1 VNVHTPPGTSNPRLD
16 DDRRGGLAPW
26 TYFNTELFQ
35 IEQDQLFRRHWQ
47 LACHVSDV
55 PAAGDW
61 CTFDLSGERA
71 LIVRGRDGIVR
82 AFHNVCRHRG
92 SRVVAGERGRCKT
105 AMVCPFHGWSFNLDG
120 TLRAVPQAR
129 TFPKLDPV
137 EHGLLPLEHEV
148 WNGFVFVRFKPGPQ
162 PSVTSLLA
170 GHAKEISSYGLEDLR
185 PFGRPTRELIEVNWK
200 AVRDV
205 DNEGYHVPIAHPALH
220 DLYGLDYR
228 DERPVNG
235 ISRSEGRISGSSHRI
250 WSVRNYVK
258 LRPQPVHVA
267 EQSRDRWVYLGLFPN
282 VVIMLY
288 PEIVG
293 FYQEIPIGIGKT
305 VQRVAYYAR
314 PDARREARVARYL
327 AHRIDKITGAEDVQ
341 LIKWS
346 WEAMQSSGFAG
357 MILSDLEAGVRAY
370 HDMLRRVIPVM
381 ALAKE
386 PTAGQIAAVNA
397 SLLAARS
404 DYAASAA

>member
-1 VNVHTPPGTSNPRLD
+1 MNLRLD

-26 TYFNTELFQ
+26 TYFNAELFQ

-61 CTFDLSGERA
+61 CSFDVSGERA
-71 LIVRGRDGIVR
+71 LIVRGRDGVVR

-162 PSVTSLLA
+162 PSVASLLA
-170 GHAKEISSYGLEDLR
+170 AHAEEIRSYGLDKLR
-185 PFGRPTRELIEVNWK
+185 PCGHPTRELIEVNWK

-220 DLYGLDYR
+220 DLYGLDYQ
-228 DERPVNG
+228 DEGLVNG
-235 ISRSEGRISGSSHRI
+235 VSRSEGRISGSSHRI

-258 LRPQPVHVA
+258 LRPQPVHLA
-267 EQSRDRWVYLGLFPN
+267 EQSRDRWVYLGIFPN
-282 VVIMLY
+282 IVIMLY

-293 FYQEIPIGIGKT
+293 FYQEIPIGVGKT

-314 PDARREARVARYL
+314 PDESREARVARYL

-357 MILSDLEAGVRAY
+357 MILSDLEAGVRVY

-386 PTAGQIAAVNA
+386 PTVGQIGAVNA
-397 SLLAARS
+397 SLLAACA
-404 DYAASAA
+404 DYTASAA

>member
-1 VNVHTPPGTSNPRLD
+1 MNVYTPPETTNPRLD
-16 DDRRGGLAPW
+16 DDQRGGLAPW
-26 TYFNTELFQ
+26 TYFNAELFE
-35 IEQDQLFRRHWQ
+35 IEKDQLFRRHWQ

-55 PAAGDW
+55 PAPGDW
-61 CTFDLSGERA
+61 CAFDVSGERA
-71 LIVRGRDGIVR
+71 LIVRGRDDLVR

-105 AMVCPFHGWSFNLDG
+105 AMVCPFHGWSYNLDG

-162 PSVTSLLA
+162 PSVASLLA
-170 GHAKEISSYGLEDLR
+170 AHAEEIRSYELDKLR
-185 PFGRPTRELIEVNWK
+185 PYGIPTRELIEVNWK

-228 DERPVNG
+228 DQRPVNG
-235 ISRSEGRISGSSHRI
+235 VSRSEGRISGSLHRI

-258 LRPQPVHVA
+258 LRPQPIHLA
-267 EQSRDRWVYLGLFPN
+267 EQSRDRWVYLGIFPN

-293 FYQEIPIGIGKT
+293 FYQEIPIGVGKT

-314 PDARREARVARYL
+314 PDESREARVARYL

-341 LIKWS
+341 LITWS
-346 WEAMQSSGFAG
+346 WEAMLSSGFSG

-397 SLLAARS
+397 SLLAART
-404 DYAASAA
+404 DYTASAA